1 MFALLKAVVNGGT
14 VFFLSAEMWLHHSLL
29 LLLRVSDFSP
39 YPWPGQRRGAQH
51 MLNSYL
57 YSSQRGDLCVLLVI
71 VSTGECQRDRGSL
84 GVCHLYLQEDF
95 TFICKLGG
103 LR

>member
-29 LLLRVSDFSP
+29 LLLRASDFSP
-39 YPWPGQRRGAQH
+39 YPWPVQRRGAQH

-71 VSTGECQRDRGSL
+71 VSTGECQRDRVVVWVFVIST
-84 GVCHLYLQEDF
+84 CKKTSHSYASWED
-95 TFICKLGG
+95 
-103 LR
+103 